1 MGGLSLFLRACR
13 HTLGKLCRQALLLA
27 GLALFCAALAFL
39 AGQAARDV
47 LTDGVSFS
55 GITLAV
61 TAPEGDAVPELLA
74 QYLGKMTDLQAYCTI
89 EAMGEAEALAALADG
104 SVTAVLALP
113 EDFVHGVQVG
123 ENPDVRVIVD
133 GRRPLE
139 SLLTLWVGQ
148 SAADLLSAVQAG
160 IYGVLDCYDLARPAG
175 LSRSQVVTEINLR
188 YIQWTLLR
196 QELFVQEEL
205 SPAGELPIPLHY
217 AVSLFCW
224 LLLSLAPLFAWNY
237 QGAWPAGYRRLQWAG
252 RSVLVGLAA
261 SLTVCGLLTAA
272 VLFAALCLLGAAP
285 PAAALAALLTALFS
299 AAFAAACAMV
309 TSRAGSCGALTFL
322 LSLAA
327 LLLSGGL
334 IPSVLLPPP
343 LQRLLWLSPITW
355 MRALAAWAMGYQAA
369 AGPAATALAG
379 TCAAL
384 LLLSAIRYRR
394 RCMKEVLP

>member
-133 GRRPLE
+133 GIEEGDEGPELIGHAWFQAPDSDGAVHIPYGE
-139 SLLTLWVGQ
+139 ATVGDIVTV
-148 SAADLLSAVQAG
+148 DLVDSF
-160 IYGVLDCYDLARPAG
+160 CY
-175 LSRSQVVTEINLR
+175 
-188 YIQWTLLR
+188 
-196 QELFVQEEL
+196 ELV
-205 SPAGELPIPLHY
+205 GEL
-217 AVSLFCW
+217 
-224 LLLSLAPLFAWNY
+224 
-237 QGAWPAGYRRLQWAG
+237 
-252 RSVLVGLAA
+252 VGE
-261 SLTVCGLLTAA
+261 G
-272 VLFAALCLLGAAP
+272 
-285 PAAALAALLTALFS
+285 
-299 AAFAAACAMV
+299 
-309 TSRAGSCGALTFL
+309 
-322 LSLAA
+322 
-327 LLLSGGL
+327 
-334 IPSVLLPPP
+334 
-343 LQRLLWLSPITW
+343 
-355 MRALAAWAMGYQAA
+355 
-369 AGPAATALAG
+369 
-379 TCAAL
+379 
-384 LLLSAIRYRR
+384 
-394 RCMKEVLP
+394 E